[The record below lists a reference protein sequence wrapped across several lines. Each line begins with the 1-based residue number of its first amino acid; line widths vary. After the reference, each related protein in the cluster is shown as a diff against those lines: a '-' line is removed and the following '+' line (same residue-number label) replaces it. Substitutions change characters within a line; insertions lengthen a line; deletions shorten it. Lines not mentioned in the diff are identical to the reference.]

1 MLSIVGLVIRHE
13 SWSSWS
19 SMEPDGR
26 LTTYEAGFHV
36 RPIIILLE
44 LWTYVLKKS
53 KNEQTL
59 LSPAEK

>member
-1 MLSIVGLVIRHE
+1 
-13 SWSSWS
+13 
-19 SMEPDGR
+19 MEPDGR

-44 LWTYVLKKS
+44 LWTSVLKKS